1 MAGCLEPIGL
11 EVAAV
16 VVHAPE
22 VLGALDLEHVVP
34 VQVAVAAT
42 MDTDTSGAV
51 DGMDV
56 RRPADGSI

>member
-1 MAGCLEPIGL
+1 MPLRCLKPSIL
-11 EVAAV
+11 SMWC
-16 VVHAPE
+16 
-22 VLGALDLEHVVP
+22 P

-42 MDTDTSGAV
+42 VDTDTSGAV